1 MKYNNKKMIALVAS
15 LIGTS
20 ISFGGLLD
28 LVPTTFDLRVN
39 IPTAVEAEVGYYKDR
54 VETGIVTHQRDTF
67 AKVEGQ
73 FGSLNGFDLVAGA
86 EYVESSKDLFAT
98 FVRATKDNFYV
109 GGSFS
114 NNIADG
120 ELNDD
125 LDFEM
130 NVGYSY
136 DIPFIDSKATVQLAA
151 VQGGAYDAVFV
162 LDRDIAFVKEWQ
174 FTARGELGTTF
185 GYADD
190 YNWVLGSIRATTN
203 FLNGQ
208 FYGEL
213 AVLDNSDYTDGF
225 TETIQIGFVRQF

>member
-1 MKYNNKKMIALVAS
+1 MKKNNKTVISLLVT

-28 LVPTTFDLRVN
+28 LVPTTFDLKVN
-39 IPTAVEAEVGYYKDR
+39 VPTAVEAEVGYYKDR
-54 VETGIVTHQRDTF
+54 VETGIVTHKRDAF

-73 FGSLNGFDLVAGA
+73 FGTLNGFDLVAGV

-98 FVRATKDNFYV
+98 FVGATKDNFYV

-120 ELNDD
+120 VLNDD
-125 LDFEM
+125 LDFEV

-162 LDRDIAFVKEWQ
+162 LNRDIAFVAEWR
-174 FTARGELGTTF
+174 FSARGELGTTF

-190 YNWVLGSIRATTN
+190 YNWALGSIRGETN
-203 FLNGQ
+203 FLSGQ
-208 FYGEL
+208 FYAEV
-213 AVLDNSDYTDGF
+213 AMLDNCDHTDGF
-225 TETIQIGFVRQF
+225 TETIQVGFVRQF